1 MRFRAEAR
9 QAKPKHCIL
18 IGARKMAAFLLSVC
32 ACMCVVTTTKFIL
45 VLTICP
51 AQTAQQQ
58 QRQSIW
64 HLQTTHTDTHTHT
77 HTQRHT
83 HRERVSVAYL
93 FSLFTSSTKQAAGS
107 KAAWQQQPHKGHYK
121 LHTHFF
127 SGSLFSLFLSFIFL
141 CHWQKS
147 LTGFVSL
154 PVRVFACVCVC
165 ECVCSLIVVVVLLH

>member
-51 AQTAQQQ
+51 AQTTQQ
-58 QRQSIW
+58 QRGKVFGIYKQ
-64 HLQTTHTDTHTHT
+64 
-77 HTQRHT
+77 HTQIHT
-83 HRERVSVAYL
+83 YL

-127 SGSLFSLFLSFIFL
+127 LARFSRFFSRLFFCAIG
-141 CHWQKS
+141 KK
-147 LTGFVSL
+147 V
-154 PVRVFACVCVC
+154 
-165 ECVCSLIVVVVLLH
+165 

>member
-1 MRFRAEAR
+1 M
-9 QAKPKHCIL
+9 P
-18 IGARKMAAFLLSVC
+18 GTNDTAA
-32 ACMCVVTTTKFIL
+32 A
-45 VLTICP
+45 
-51 AQTAQQQ
+51 
-58 QRQSIW
+58 RQSIW

-154 PVRVFACVCVC
+154 LVRVFACVCVC
-165 ECVCSLIVVVVLLH
+165 VYVCVLLLLLLFCYTSFNFCRLASLVIVIVRVDAALPRPASPCPALPCSMQT